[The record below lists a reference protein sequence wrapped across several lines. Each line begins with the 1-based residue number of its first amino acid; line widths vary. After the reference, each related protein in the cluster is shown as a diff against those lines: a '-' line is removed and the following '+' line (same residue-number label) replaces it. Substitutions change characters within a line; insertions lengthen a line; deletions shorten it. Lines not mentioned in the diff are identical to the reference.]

1 MYVWEPIIADV
12 IAITNFMTN
21 QKIAVYRTK
30 LTECKLGNKFYNIH
44 QAELKIWM
52 RLLLSDG
59 CSN

>member
-1 MYVWEPIIADV
+1 MGAYHCRGDSYYKL
-12 IAITNFMTN
+12 MTN